1 MVRTETPLAPSAGFD
16 TIIRMELTVSAISII
31 KPLRS
36 FSQSVDN
43 EDDRRPMTGTAR
55 DDAAANSE
63 QEELI
68 SCLER
73 VQASFERRALSSMA
87 EPLIST
93 PLTMQQLKVLTM
105 IAIDPERATGH
116 ELAAQLKVSVATM
129 SGLVDRLVEH
139 GMVTRGEDPT
149 DRRVRPLSVTP
160 EGSATIRSL
169 LSSSGTMPSP
179 VLRRLPIEDLRAL
192 VQGVMAFDRA
202 VRELSGDNSAAQ

>member
-1 MVRTETPLAPSAGFD
+1 MTE
-16 TIIRMELTVSAISII
+16 
-31 KPLRS
+31 
-36 FSQSVDN
+36 
-43 EDDRRPMTGTAR
+43 TAR
-55 DDAAANSE
+55 DAAAIHSE

-68 SCLER
+68 GCLER
-73 VQASFERRALSSMA
+73 IQDGFERRALSSMA

-139 GMVTRGEDPT
+139 GMVTRGEDPA

-160 EGSATIRSL
+160 EGNATIRSL
-169 LSSSGTMPSP
+169 LSSSGTMPTP
-179 VLRRLPIEDLRAL
+179 VLRRLHIDDLRAL
-192 VQGVMAFDRA
+192 VQGVVALDRA
-202 VRELSGDNSAAQ
+202 VRELSEDEDSPTT

>member
-1 MVRTETPLAPSAGFD
+1 M
-16 TIIRMELTVSAISII
+16 
-31 KPLRS
+31 
-36 FSQSVDN
+36 N
-43 EDDRRPMTGTAR
+43 GTAR
-55 DDAAANSE
+55 AAAAASE
-63 QEELI
+63 QQELI

-73 VQASFERRALSSMA
+73 VQESFERRALSSMA

-105 IAIDPERATGH
+105 IAIDPDRATGH

-169 LSSSGTMPSP
+169 LSSSGTMPTP
-179 VLRRLPIEDLRAL
+179 VLRRLAIEDLRAL
-192 VQGVMAFDRA
+192 VQGVLALERA
-202 VRELSGDNSAAQ
+202 VADLAEASAKFWSAALGWQLGDPWPKHPEFRSFEPGNGEAYVHQQVGDHGP

>member
-1 MVRTETPLAPSAGFD
+1 
-16 TIIRMELTVSAISII
+16 
-31 KPLRS
+31 
-36 FSQSVDN
+36 
-43 EDDRRPMTGTAR
+43 MTGTAR
-55 DDAAANSE
+55 DDATVNSE

-73 VQASFERRALSSMA
+73 AQASFERRALSSMA

-139 GMVTRGEDPT
+139 RMVTRGEDPA

-179 VLRRLPIEDLRAL
+179 VLRRLAIEDLRAL
-192 VQGVMAFDRA
+192 VQGVLAFERA
-202 VRELSGDNSAAQ
+202 VAELAEGGNAR